1 MDYQAF
7 VKEQIAE
14 IQRIVKDGSAI
25 NALSGGVDSS
35 VVTVLGHRSLGDRLK
50 TVFIENGLMRKDEPE
65 RVVGLFKEMGI
76 PVQLVDAR
84 RDFLNALRGLTDP
97 EEKRN
102 AITKTFYS
110 TVTPVSGL
118 ASSFSNPGEDSSA
131 VASLYSGMMI
141 PLRIMIL

>member
-14 IQRIVKDGSAI
+14 IQRMFKDGSAI

-102 AITKTFYS
+102 AITKTFYC
-110 TVTPVSGL
+110 T
-118 ASSFSNPGEDSSA
+118 
-131 VASLYSGMMI
+131 
-141 PLRIMIL
+141 